1 MTHNHST
8 ISIHN
13 HSTLLGLGLENDG
26 KQMISNCLQGKLD
39 RLWMIRGGSTLGL
52 GRIVSGDAG
61 RIDSG
66 ADRPVSVEYIVSFA
80 VPAVFMGVWVSLA
93 SLLKYIARLRFTHSR
108 LPARSLISKYKSFE
122 FPFLKALGGEE
133 VKMRWM
139 LCFRKFFASASC
151 RCKTR

>member
-1 MTHNHST
+1 MFSYMTHNHST

-66 ADRPVSVEYIVSFA
+66 ADRPVSIGGIHFLYIIQ
-80 VPAVFMGVWVSLA
+80 
-93 SLLKYIARLRFTHSR
+93 KY
-108 LPARSLISKYKSFE
+108 SKQVLVHRGACTAK
-122 FPFLKALGGEE
+122 
-133 VKMRWM
+133 
-139 LCFRKFFASASC
+139 
-151 RCKTR
+151 

>member
-1 MTHNHST
+1 MFSYMT
-8 ISIHN
+8 HN

-66 ADRPVSVEYIVSFA
+66 ADRPVSIPLPDHSTSSVYYLPGVNTENYDHQCTLHYIT
-80 VPAVFMGVWVSLA
+80 
-93 SLLKYIARLRFTHSR
+93 LRIGYFNFHFHGIRNS
-108 LPARSLISKYKSFE
+108 
-122 FPFLKALGGEE
+122 
-133 VKMRWM
+133 
-139 LCFRKFFASASC
+139 
-151 RCKTR
+151 

>member
-26 KQMISNCLQGKLD
+26 KQMISNYLQGKLD

-66 ADRPVSVEYIVSFA
+66 ADRPVSIGCIINF
-80 VPAVFMGVWVSLA
+80 
-93 SLLKYIARLRFTHSR
+93 
-108 LPARSLISKYKSFE
+108 KSPETF
-122 FPFLKALGGEE
+122 
-133 VKMRWM
+133 
-139 LCFRKFFASASC
+139 
-151 RCKTR
+151 

>member
-26 KQMISNCLQGKLD
+26 KQMISNYLQGKLD

-66 ADRPVSVEYIVSFA
+66 ADRPVSPIRPLITNVSHF
-80 VPAVFMGVWVSLA
+80 
-93 SLLKYIARLRFTHSR
+93 RCHD
-108 LPARSLISKYKSFE
+108 
-122 FPFLKALGGEE
+122 FLHP
-133 VKMRWM
+133 
-139 LCFRKFFASASC
+139 
-151 RCKTR
+151 

>member
-66 ADRPVSVEYIVSFA
+66 ADRPVSTRIH
-80 VPAVFMGVWVSLA
+80 
-93 SLLKYIARLRFTHSR
+93 T
-108 LPARSLISKYKSFE
+108 
-122 FPFLKALGGEE
+122 FLDLYL
-133 VKMRWM
+133 VK
-139 LCFRKFFASASC
+139 L
-151 RCKTR
+151 

>member
-1 MTHNHST
+1 MFSYMTHNHST

-26 KQMISNCLQGKLD
+26 KQMISNSLQGKLD

-66 ADRPVSVEYIVSFA
+66 ADRPVSGSTLNAVAGFDSEPRTEIWSEHFAYQESGGSDSDSDSDLSHIFKLIVSTNENT
-80 VPAVFMGVWVSLA
+80 
-93 SLLKYIARLRFTHSR
+93 LKNRNVVL
-108 LPARSLISKYKSFE
+108 
-122 FPFLKALGGEE
+122 
-133 VKMRWM
+133 
-139 LCFRKFFASASC
+139 
-151 RCKTR
+151 

>member
-1 MTHNHST
+1 MFSYMTHNHST

-66 ADRPVSVEYIVSFA
+66 ADRPVSVNPNGHGIIRVA
-80 VPAVFMGVWVSLA
+80 GVELLREKRKD
-93 SLLKYIARLRFTHSR
+93 LLKVILNIRGYNI
-108 LPARSLISKYKSFE
+108 
-122 FPFLKALGGEE
+122 
-133 VKMRWM
+133 
-139 LCFRKFFASASC
+139 
-151 RCKTR
+151 